1 MGCFLV
7 PTAVGFIVLLI
18 AVLGRKR
25 FSSVWNARIAGLNL
39 MLWGGAL
46 MLAVEHYA
54 HQEIVPYFPFLTR
67 GMDEVVP
74 ELLAVGVPMT
84 LVIFA
89 AWGILVVLSAKVF
102 APETT
107 TSNA

>member
-1 MGCFLV
+1 MACFIV

-25 FSSVWNARIAGLNL
+25 FSAVWNTRIAGLNL

-54 HQEIVPYFPFLTR
+54 HQEIVPYFPFLTK
-67 GMDEVVP
+67 GMDEVLP
-74 ELLAVGVPMT
+74 EMVTVGVPMT
-84 LVIFA
+84 LAIFGAWVLIVAVQTRLLA
-89 AWGILVVLSAKVF
+89 APA
-102 APETT
+102 A
-107 TSNA
+107 SNQ